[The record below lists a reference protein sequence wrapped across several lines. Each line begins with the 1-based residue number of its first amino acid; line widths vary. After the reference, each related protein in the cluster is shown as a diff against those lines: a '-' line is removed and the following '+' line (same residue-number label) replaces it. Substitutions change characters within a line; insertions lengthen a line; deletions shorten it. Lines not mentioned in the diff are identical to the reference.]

1 MKRAATKMNPG
12 TVTPRR
18 PRQSAVGIEHD
29 PRWQAVRT
37 RDPQADR
44 RFVYAVRTTGVYA
57 RPSSPARLPDPRNVE
72 FFDSAAQAEAAG
84 YRASQ
89 RFAAAPEA
97 LRQRNA
103 ALVAAACRRLAA
115 EMPPPDLGALARD
128 AGLSPFHFHR
138 VFKAVTGVTPKGFA
152 LAQRAE
158 QARHNVPRS
167 DTVTEAIYDSGF
179 DSNARFYASADHVL
193 GMTPSAYRAG
203 GADTDIRF
211 AVGQSSLGAVL
222 VAQSERGVCA
232 ISLGEDPEALVHD
245 LQDRFPN
252 ANLIGGD
259 RDFEQL
265 VARVVGLVE
274 APETGLD
281 LPLDLRGSVFQMRV
295 WRALR
300 EIPPGST
307 VTYAQVAQRIGAPKA
322 VRAVAGACAANPVA
336 IAIPCHRVVR
346 SDGSLSGYR
355 WGVERKRQLLQREHG
370 C

>member
-1 MKRAATKMNPG
+1 MNPQ
-12 TVTPRR
+12 TEPKSRR
-18 PRQSAVGIEHD
+18 AGRSAKAVEQD
-29 PRWQAVRT
+29 PRWQAVRE
-37 RDPQADR
+37 RNPAADR

-57 RPSSPARLPDPRNVE
+57 YPSSPARLPDPGNVE

-89 RFAAAPEA
+89 RLEAASEA
-97 LRQRNA
+97 LRERNA
-103 ALVAAACRRLAA
+103 ALVERACRRLASEA
-115 EMPPPDLGALARD
+115 PPPALAALARE

-138 VFKAVTGVTPKGFA
+138 VFKAVTGLTPKGFA

-158 QARHNVPRS
+158 QARLKVPRS
-167 DTVTEAIYDSGF
+167 GTVTEAIYDSGF
-179 DSNARFYASADHVL
+179 DSNARFYASADRML

-222 VAQSERGVCA
+222 VAQSGRGVCA
-232 ISLGEDPEALVHD
+232 ISLGDDPEALVHE
-245 LQDRFPN
+245 LQDRFPK
-252 ANLIGGD
+252 ANLIGAD
-259 RDFEQL
+259 RDFEKL

-274 APETGLD
+274 SPGTGLD

-300 EIPPGST
+300 EIPAGST
-307 VTYAQVAQRIGAPKA
+307 ASYAQIARRIGEPKA

-346 SDGSLSGYR
+346 SDGGLSGYR
-355 WGVERKRQLLQREHG
+355 WGVERKRRLLQRERAPAA
-370 C
+370 